1 MVGLFLSAAT
11 RAGPASWWDD
21 GRGGPK
27 STGSRRRIDDIDDG
41 DGPLAVRRRAHT
53 SRGRRRRRSASAASG
68 PCPPSAWRE
77 VATVG
82 EAPQALSGRAGTAP
96 PPPWSATLF
105 HELSGRLRAH
115 RGRGSVGG
123 TPRGEAGAERGAG
136 PAGGPAGVPLQLLV
150 DHLQRHELGES
161 GTVDEAVHGD
171 SS

>member
-53 SRGRRRRRSASAASG
+53 SRDRRRRRSASAASG

-82 EAPQALSGRAGTAP
+82 EGATGAFRASRDGSPTAVVSDP
-96 PPPWSATLF
+96 L
-105 HELSGRLRAH
+105 
-115 RGRGSVGG
+115 
-123 TPRGEAGAERGAG
+123 PR
-136 PAGGPAGVPLQLLV
+136 
-150 DHLQRHELGES
+150 
-161 GTVDEAVHGD
+161 
-171 SS
+171 